1 LRRAPAPQGGGGRAD
16 TTFCTYQ
23 TKVLRDAVKRFV
35 RPICAFCSYRIEVLG
50 GVLRRFVRLLKKAFL
65 LVNSSYNEGR
75 RVPRP
80 RVMEKPRKV
89 IFKVD
94 EEDYERLKEI
104 AKEKGMTVSEL
115 LREIVKQV
123 VRGNPPTTEA
133 KDEDPVMLIGV
144 SRPVAAERMFQLIDE
159 RINNEISK
167 ARARIILGGVI
178 ELKEALALQS
188 PKGRAELSRLKAK
201 LRELRKQYRE
211 LAKEVRARSVL
222 KPLGEELVMLSE
234 ELGVPLFEEEKRA

>member
-1 LRRAPAPQGGGGRAD
+1 M
-16 TTFCTYQ
+16 
-23 TKVLRDAVKRFV
+23 
-35 RPICAFCSYRIEVLG
+35 LG

-115 LREIVKQV
+115 LREVVKQV
-123 VRGNPPTTEA
+123 VRGNPPTEA
-133 KDEDPVMLIGV
+133 KDEDPVLLIGV

-201 LRELRKQYRE
+201 LRELREQYRE

-234 ELGVPLFEEEKRA
+234 ELGVPLFDEEKRRA

>member
-1 LRRAPAPQGGGGRAD
+1 
-16 TTFCTYQ
+16 
-23 TKVLRDAVKRFV
+23 VLRDVVKRFV

-65 LVNSSYNEGR
+65 LVNFGYNGGR

-123 VRGNPPTTEA
+123 VRGNPPTEA
-133 KDEDPVMLIGV
+133 KDEDPVTLIGV

-201 LRELRKQYRE
+201 LRELRKQYGE

-234 ELGVPLFEEEKRA
+234 ELGVPLFEEEKRR